1 MTKSLAQV
9 GQFGGGIVHPD
20 LKHNATHS
28 RRIFLVGLAGAA
40 GNARRANAEAGASLN
55 VVVAGGHPGDPEY
68 GCGGTIA
75 QYARLGH
82 KVTLLY
88 LNRGEDP
95 LHCAP
100 ANATNDATIRVHEA
114 IEACRILGAKPIFA
128 PQCNGN
134 SIVDNAHYEAFTRL
148 LSELRADL
156 LFTQWPIDNHP
167 DHRAVSTLTLEAWN
181 RLGRSAAFYF
191 YEVSDGEDSVMFAP
205 TDYVDI
211 TATEPIKRLACYAH
225 ASQEPDHFYALQAQ
239 VAQFRGLEAGYQQAE
254 GFIRHARSHRGF
266 LP

>member
-1 MTKSLAQV
+1 VYT
-9 GQFGGGIVHPD
+9 D
-20 LKHNATHS
+20 LSHTTTPS
-28 RRIFLVGLAGAA
+28 RRGFLAGLADVA
-40 GNARRANAEAGASLN
+40 GIARRAKAEGPASASLN

-75 QYARLGH
+75 QYAKLGH
-82 KVTLLY
+82 TVTLLY

-95 LHCAP
+95 HPDRTDCAP
-100 ANATNDATIRVHEA
+100 ADAANDANVRVHEA
-114 IEACRILGAKPIFA
+114 MEACRILGARPIFA

-134 SIVDNAHYEAFTRL
+134 AIVDNAHYEAFTRL
-148 LSELRADL
+148 LSGLRADL

-191 YEVSDGEDSVMFAP
+191 YEVSDGVDSVMFTP
-205 TDYVDI
+205 SEYVDI
-211 TATEPIKRLACYAH
+211 TATEPIKREACYAH
-225 ASQEPDHFYALQAQ
+225 ASQQPDYFYALQAQ
-239 VAQFRGLEAGYQQAE
+239 VAQFRGLEAGYQLAE
-254 GFIRHARSHRGF
+254 GFVRHARSRRGF

>member
-1 MTKSLAQV
+1 V
-9 GQFGGGIVHPD
+9 GLRHWAV
-20 LKHNATHS
+20 HS
-28 RRIFLVGLAGAA
+28 RRAVLAGLAGAA
-40 GNARRANAEAGASLN
+40 GLALRTKAEPRADAALN

-68 GCGGTIA
+68 GCGGTVA
-75 QYARLGH
+75 RYAKLGH
-82 KVTLLY
+82 NVTLLY
-88 LNRGEDP
+88 LNRGENPQAD
-95 LHCAP
+95 CAP
-100 ANATNDATIRVHEA
+100 ADPAGDATVRVHEA
-114 IEACRILGAKPIFA
+114 IEACRLLGARPVFA

-167 DHRAVSTLTLEAWN
+167 DHRALSTLTLEAWN

-191 YEVSDGEDSVMFAP
+191 YEVSDGEDSLMFTP

-211 TATEPIKRLACYAH
+211 TETEPIKRQACYAH
-225 ASQEPDHFYALQAQ
+225 ASQQPDHFYALQAR

-254 GFIRHARSHRGF
+254 GYVRHVRSRRGF